1 MDEFKGESIIMKI
14 AYVTVYDV
22 LNQQKWPKTQ
32 LGLCQAGYRI
42 AKTLERQSVTL
53 EYIGDLKKKSSL
65 ITRAKWEFYHR
76 FYQKDYYRWA
86 EPLVVRDYGKQ
97 VQNQLAKIDYDVVL
111 CAENVIPISRLNC
124 KKPIVLWTDAPLC
137 ALINFYPY
145 LSNLCQETLDNI
157 YHLEK
162 AALEKCKLAIYTSD
176 WAAKYAIQKY
186 QLNPDKVKVVSFGG
200 NLENHQ
206 TIKEIEYQI
215 KLRSSTLCKLL
226 FIGVEWWRK
235 GGHIAL
241 QVTEKLNQQGIK
253 AELTIVGCQPNINSP
268 LPPYIKVL
276 GYINKFTPEG
286 QEKLSQ
292 LIASSHFLILPS
304 TAETYGHVLC
314 EANSFGVPCLTTN
327 VGGLSSV
334 IHNNINGQTFSPTAN
349 ITDYCDYIT
358 DYMNDFDRYQELAR
372 SAYQEYQS
380 RLNWDV
386 ACQNVKKLIHDLI

>member
-1 MDEFKGESIIMKI
+1 MMKI
-14 AYVTVYDV
+14 AYVTIYDV
-22 LNQQKWPKTQ
+22 LNQQKWPTTQ
-32 LGLCQAGYRI
+32 LGLCQAGYTI
-42 AKTLERQSVTL
+42 AKTLERQSMTL
-53 EYIGDLKKKSSL
+53 EYIGGLKKKTAL

-97 VQNQLAKIDYDVVL
+97 VQHQLGQIDYDVVL
-111 CAENVIPISRLNC
+111 CPENIIPISQLNC
-124 KKPIVLWTDAPLC
+124 QKPIVLWTDAPLC
-137 ALINFYPY
+137 GLIDFYPY
-145 LSNLCQETLDNI
+145 LSNLCQETLHNI
-157 YHLEK
+157 YHFEK
-162 AALEKCKLAIYTSD
+162 VALEQCKLAIYTSD
-176 WAAKYAIQKY
+176 WAAKYAITKY
-186 QLNPDKVKVVSFGG
+186 QLNPDRVKVVSFGG

-206 TIKEIEYQI
+206 TIEEIESQI
-215 KLRSSTLCKLL
+215 QLRNSKVCQLL

-241 QVTEKLNQQGIK
+241 QVAEKLNQQGLPT
-253 AELTIVGCQPNINSP
+253 ELTIVGCQPNLEQP
-268 LPPYIKVL
+268 LPSFVKVL
-276 GYINKFTPEG
+276 GYINKFTNEG
-286 QEKLSQ
+286 QKKLTQ
-292 LIASSHFLILPS
+292 LLSSSHFLILPS

-349 ITDYCDYIT
+349 IRDYCDYIT
-358 DYMNDFDRYQELAR
+358 DYMNDFERYQNLAR

-386 ACQNVKKLIHDLI
+386 ACQQVKKLIHDLI